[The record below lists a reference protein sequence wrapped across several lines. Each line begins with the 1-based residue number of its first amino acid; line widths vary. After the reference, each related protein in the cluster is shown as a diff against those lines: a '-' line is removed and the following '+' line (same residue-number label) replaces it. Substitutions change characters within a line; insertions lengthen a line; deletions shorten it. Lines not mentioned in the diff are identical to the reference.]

1 MFICS
6 PWARL
11 DSDRGDPAFGCR
23 GAQSECACSLC
34 KRDRYHHRQQAGQ
47 GCLAT
52 LVLGYESAFKR
63 ERAQQLVIEAPALA
77 RHGAFRRTRMLP
89 INIPSANWTHTH
101 SQLLSMWLFR

>member
-6 PWARL
+6 PWARP

-47 GCLAT
+47 GCLAI
-52 LVLGYESAFKR
+52 LVLGYKSAFKR

-77 RHGAFRRTRMLP
+77 RQAFRRTRMLP
-89 INIPSANWTHTH
+89 INIPSANWTYTH